1 MFLLPGFQLPD
12 PRGWGF
18 SMLSAEPEAW
28 TRVSAYHTTLG
39 PWTICA
45 VRIRGELRYE
55 LWRDR
60 SLIASDTD
68 PANLRALVAQAGVQ
82 L

>member
-1 MFLLPGFQLPD
+1 MTSVVD
-12 PRGWGF
+12 
-18 SMLSAEPEAW
+18 PEAW
-28 TRVSAYHTTLG
+28 TRVSAYHVTHG

-60 SLIASDTD
+60 SLIASDAD
-68 PANLRALVAQAGVQ
+68 AAKLRLLVQQAGVQ
-82 L
+82 V

>member
-1 MFLLPGFQLPD
+1 MVSVTD
-12 PRGWGF
+12 
-18 SMLSAEPEAW
+18 PEAW
-28 TRVSAYHTTLG
+28 QRVSPYHVTCG

-55 LWRDR
+55 LWRER

-68 PANLRALVAQAGVQ
+68 PAKLRLLVQQAGVQ
-82 L
+82 A

>member
-1 MFLLPGFQLPD
+1 
-12 PRGWGF
+12 
-18 SMLSAEPEAW
+18 MLTTDPEAW
-28 TRVSAYHTTLG
+28 TRVSAYHQVLG

-60 SLIASDTD
+60 TLIASDAD
-68 PANLRALVAQAGVQ
+68 AAPLRTLVAQAGVQ

>member
-1 MFLLPGFQLPD
+1 MTSVTD
-12 PRGWGF
+12 P
-18 SMLSAEPEAW
+18 AAW
-28 TRVSAYHTTLG
+28 QRVSPYHVTRG

-45 VRIRGELRYE
+45 VRVRGELRYE

-60 SLIASDTD
+60 SHVATDTD
-68 PANLRALVAQAGVQ
+68 AAKLRLLVQQAGAQ